1 MIKFEK
7 VGNRDLEIP
16 EWNGFFFPLK
26 NVDDINLWPN
36 SWEECFLGLSV
47 IFPKKYF
54 GLIFPDSGLGRKGIT
69 LMNPSLI
76 SNPSGRE
83 NLSLILRNLNSE
95 GKPIFIPKGT
105 VIAQLIFSEY
115 PDDLM
120 SLEKNNEFQMY
131 GTIP

>member
-7 VGNRDLEIP
+7 IRDLDIEIP

-36 SWEECFLGLSV
+36 FWEEFPLGLSV
-47 IFPKKYF
+47 IFPRKYF
-54 GLIFPDSGLGRKGIT
+54 GLIFLDSGLGRKGIT

-76 SNPSGRE
+76 SNPSKGE
-83 NLSLILRNLNSE
+83 NLSLILRNLNCE

-105 VIAQLIFSEY
+105 VIAQLIFSQY

-120 SLEKNNEFQMY
+120 ALRKNNEFQMY